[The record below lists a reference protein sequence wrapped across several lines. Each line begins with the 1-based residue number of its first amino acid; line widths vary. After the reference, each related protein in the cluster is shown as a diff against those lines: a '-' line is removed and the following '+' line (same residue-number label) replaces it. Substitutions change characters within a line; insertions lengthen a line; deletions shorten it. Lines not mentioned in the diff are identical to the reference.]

1 MWRAPLRVGP
11 DCLAKLR
18 RTLEPAEIRQAEKFH
33 FRRDRDQY
41 VAAHGALRSILA
53 CYLGIGAAD
62 IRFKFNRYGKPAID
76 HKLAEESLSFN
87 ASHSNWLALFAITR
101 GRRIGVDVE
110 YIRTELESEA
120 IASNFFA
127 SREIDAIRKSSPR
140 ERIMEFYRIWTRK
153 EAYVKAVGRGL
164 SIPLHQF
171 DVVSGRDDHDSI
183 VSVKGAVEDGVD
195 WSLVDV
201 DPGDGYVGAVGT
213 EGRDWI
219 LRNWHWEAEDHDDA
233 R

>member
-1 MWRAPLRVGP
+1 M
-11 DCLAKLR
+11 AKLR
-18 RTLEPAEIRQAEKFH
+18 RTLEPREIRQAERFH
-33 FRRDRDQY
+33 FPRDRDQY

-53 CYLGIGAAD
+53 RYLGIGAAD
-62 IRFKFNRYGKPAID
+62 VRFRYNRHGKPAID
-76 HKLAEESLSFN
+76 HQLAEQSLSFN
-87 ASHSNWLALFAITR
+87 ASRSNWLALFAVTR
-101 GRRIGVDVE
+101 GRRVGVDIE

-120 IASNFFA
+120 IASSFFS
-127 SREIDAIRKSSPR
+127 SREIDAIRQSPPR
-140 ERIMEFYRIWTRK
+140 GRVEEFCRIWTRK

-164 SIPLHQF
+164 SIPLDQF
-171 DVVSGRDDHDSI
+171 DVVSGRDDHNSM

-201 DPGDGYVGAVGT
+201 DPGDGYAGAVGT

-219 LRNWHWEAEDHDDA
+219 LRNWHWQAEDHDVA